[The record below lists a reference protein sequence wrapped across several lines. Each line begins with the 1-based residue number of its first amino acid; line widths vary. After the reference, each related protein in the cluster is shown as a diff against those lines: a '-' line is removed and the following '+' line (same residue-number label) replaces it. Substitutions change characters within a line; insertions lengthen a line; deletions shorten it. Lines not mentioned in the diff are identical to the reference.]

1 MTFLSKFRQNL
12 FQLTLLLWG
21 SMLLLASSTLILTTA
36 QSSFEFFFLLLTA
49 IPQVFSFWGLHF
61 IFSYIYRSI
70 PSKKVSWII
79 LFIEVLTISIPIII
93 EIPLLFYYKHIFDY
107 YIGICL
113 FATNT
118 KEAFEFLHS
127 LGFTPLITFLFT
139 LVFSLWGIYALIP
152 RLQISSKTQN
162 TIKKLTYPSLRL
174 LLLCIISW
182 MSFIAFHAYHQFI
195 EKLDS
200 PIGRIA
206 TPIDRFFWVA
216 PSIIKE
222 RINTSY
228 YLEEMKSE
236 HHFQG
241 FSYKPTIKKPLKVVV
256 ILGESARADLMSAY
270 GYNRPTTPWLDSISK
285 KGDELV
291 LFNDVCSAAPNTI
304 FSSQRIF
311 TYWNNTPHKQWY
323 NYPDLTNV
331 LRHSGYYTQWLTN
344 QNVADI
350 FAIEKLFATSAH
362 SIRVATSKNKNI
374 LNSNDNESQRG
385 YDELLLPLLKQYDA
399 HNSTLNHKNTFTVL
413 HLMGSHVFYDE
424 RYPKQFEYF
433 HSSEM
438 KECLTSDAK
447 RKKSAY
453 LNTLRYTDFL
463 LKKII
468 KHYSSERSLVFYFS
482 DHGEMIDEPQQRG
495 FFGHGTNVDHPSID
509 VPFFVYASPKLR
521 KEYPEIWKQIKNA
534 KFRPISTAWFTNS
547 LTSLLG
553 IHTKYNDEHYNFF
566 SNQFNNPTRIAVY
579 AAERKEVPPLK
590 YKRVK

>member
-21 SMLLLASSTLILTTA
+21 SMLLLASAILILTTVK
-36 QSSFEFFFLLLTA
+36 SSFEFFFFLLTA

-70 PSKKVSWII
+70 PSKKVNWII

-93 EIPLLFYYKHIFDY
+93 ELPLLFYYKHIYDY
-107 YIGICL
+107 YIGICI

-118 KEAFEFLHS
+118 KEALEFLHS
-127 LGFTPLITFLFT
+127 LGLAPLIIFLFT
-139 LVFSLWGIYALIP
+139 LVFSLWSIYALIP
-152 RLQISSKTQN
+152 RLQNFSKTQN
-162 TIKKLTYPSLRL
+162 TIKRFTYPSLRL

-182 MSFIAFHAYHQFI
+182 MSFITYHTYHQFI
-195 EKLDS
+195 EKLES

-236 HHFQG
+236 YHFQG
-241 FSYKPTIKKPLKVVV
+241 LAYKPTIKKPLKVVV

-270 GYNRPTTPWLDSISK
+270 GYSRPTTPWLDSISK

-304 FSSQRIF
+304 FASQRIF
-311 TYWNNTPHKQWY
+311 TYWNNIPHKQWY

-350 FAIEKLFATSAH
+350 FAIEKLFATSAQ
-362 SIRVATSKNKNI
+362 SIRVATFKNKSI
-374 LNSNDNESQRG
+374 LNRNNGESLDE
-385 YDELLLPLLKQYDA
+385 YDELLLPLLKQYDI
-399 HNSTLNHKNTFTVL
+399 NDSTLKNKNTFTVL
-413 HLMGSHVFYDE
+413 HLMGSHVFYNK

-447 RKKSAY
+447 RQKSAY

-463 LKKII
+463 LEKII
-468 KHYSSERSLVFYFS
+468 KYYSTERTLLFYFS
-482 DHGEMIDEPQQRG
+482 DHGEMIDEQQQRG
-495 FFGHGTNVDHPSID
+495 FFGHGTNVDHPSVDI
-509 VPFFVYASPKLR
+509 PFFVYASPKLR

-553 IHTKYNDEHYNFF
+553 IHTKYNDERYNFF
-566 SNQFNNPTRIAVY
+566 FDQFNNPTRIAVH
-579 AAERKEVPPLK
+579 ANERKEVPPLK

>member
-162 TIKKLTYPSLRL
+162 IIKKLTYPSLRL

-195 EKLDS
+195 EKLES
-200 PIGRIA
+200 
-206 TPIDRFFWVA
+206 PIDRIFWVA

-241 FSYKPTIKKPLKVVV
+241 FSYKPTIKKPVKVVV
-256 ILGESARADLMSAY
+256 ILGESARADFMSAY

-285 KGDELV
+285 NEDELI
-291 LFNDVCSAAPNTI
+291 LFNDVCSAATNTI

-311 TYWNNTPHKQWY
+311 TYWNNTPHKKWY

-344 QNVADI
+344 QNIVDI
-350 FAIEKLFATSAH
+350 FGVEKLLATSAH
-362 SIRVATSKNKNI
+362 SVRVTTSKNKDMM
-374 LNSNDNESQRG
+374 NSNYNESQSG

-413 HLMGSHVFYDE
+413 HLMGSHVFYNE

-447 RKKSAY
+447 LKKSAY

-463 LKKII
+463 LEKII

-482 DHGEMIDEPQQRG
+482 DHGQMIDEPQRRG
-495 FFGHGTNVDHPSID
+495 FFGHGTNADHTAID

-521 KEYPEIWKQIKNA
+521 KEYPEIWKKIKRA

-553 IHTKYNDEHYNFF
+553 IHTKYNDERYNFF
-566 SNQFNNPTRIAVY
+566 SNQFNNPTRIAVNGD
-579 AAERKEVPPLK
+579 ERKEVPPLK